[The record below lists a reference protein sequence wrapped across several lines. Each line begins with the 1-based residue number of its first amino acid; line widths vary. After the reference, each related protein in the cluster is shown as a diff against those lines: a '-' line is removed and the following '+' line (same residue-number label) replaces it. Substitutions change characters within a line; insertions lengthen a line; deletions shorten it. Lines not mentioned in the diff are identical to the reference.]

1 MVGGMEMV
9 KKIFFA
15 IVIILL
21 TMAIL
26 LYLCFCKFNQ
36 ISIDTDTNLKTW
48 NDTIVH
54 IQDVIANYPKTMFLL
69 KGRKFIN
76 IPCHEFRRGA
86 KNHKVY
92 IDFNWDNTITYK
104 VDNTSNIL
112 VVDSINI
119 ATCRYVLYDTVTW
132 KHGSED
138 SMFYSIRFYDKKNNM
153 IEMSRQKSTMPYG
166 GKRNGIWIKTKDY
179 DISTHNLKNLSPF
192 DY

>member
-1 MVGGMEMV
+1 MV
-9 KKIFFA
+9 KCIKFILYA
-15 IVIILL
+15 IIAGILL
-21 TMAIL
+21 L
-26 LYLCFCKFNQ
+26 FLQLYVSFCKFNQ
-36 ISIDTDTNLKTW
+36 IGIDTYT
-48 NDTIVH
+48 NDTKRYDPKFH
-54 IQDVIANYPKTMFLL
+54 IKNVIANYPKTMFLY
-69 KGRKFIN
+69 KGCKFEN

-86 KNHKVY
+86 KKHKVY